1 MAKETSNVTAK
12 NPDLIPRL
20 AVAIIGVPLLISL
33 AVFGPNWALWLAVLL
48 AGSIGAWEFL
58 RMTLQRDFR
67 TDGRIALIVTVGTLA
82 AIYWLEDP
90 FYIAITI
97 FASTVAMLSAAMFN
111 MRTHQD
117 ALTRIGG
124 MFTSYT
130 YIVVLLGAYTYLIKA
145 SALQEGASIHAPA
158 PYQAGWF
165 LLPMFIVWGGDTGA
179 YFTGRAI
186 GKHKLAPH
194 ISPAKSW
201 EGAVGGLVASVLG
214 AFIASWLIPLPPIAP
229 WLLIAMAIPAA
240 ILGQIGDLCMSL
252 VKRATG
258 FKDSSSILYGHGGM
272 LDRIDALLFASP
284 WIWIAR
290 ELWLM

>member
-1 MAKETSNVTAK
+1 MAKETSSVTAK

-20 AVAIIGVPLLISL
+20 AVAIIGVPLLVSL
-33 AVFGPNWALWLAVLL
+33 AVFGPNWALWLAVLF

-67 TDGRIALIVTVGTLA
+67 LDGRIALVATVATLTS
-82 AIYWLEDP
+82 IYWFENP
-90 FYIAITI
+90 FHIAIMV
-97 FASTVAMLSAAMFN
+97 FASTVAMFSAAMFT
-111 MRTHQD
+111 MRSHAD
-117 ALTRIGG
+117 ALTRSGG

-145 SALQEGASIHAPA
+145 SALQSGASITEPA

-165 LLPMFIVWGGDTGA
+165 LLPMFIVWGGDSGA
-179 YFTGRAI
+179 YFTGRAF
-186 GKHKLAPH
+186 GKHKLAPQ

-201 EGAVGGLVASVLG
+201 EGAAGGLAASILG
-214 AFIASWLIPLPPIAP
+214 AFIASWLVPLPDIAP
-229 WLLIAMAIPAA
+229 WLLIVMAVPAA

-272 LDRIDALLFASP
+272 LDRVDALLFASP